1 MLGRLIYL
9 HTMHMFDQLIEFFK
23 FIQNS
28 EEIIRVGGLTLVTL
42 IVYAET
48 GLFFCFFFPGDYLLF
63 TAGLLCG
70 TGTFDVSIYTLMF
83 FIWSAAIAGNATGFF
98 FGRYVGQKLYE
109 REESFFFRK
118 SHLVT
123 TTKTFEKYGGKALI
137 VGRFLPI
144 VRTFAPILA
153 GAARMKPSSFMTYN
167 VIGATLWVSIL
178 VLAGY
183 FLGHRY
189 PQIVNYVEYIIL
201 AFIAVTSFAVI
212 KSYITIKRQHKDNA
226 KVSSN

>member
-1 MLGRLIYL
+1 
-9 HTMHMFDQLIEFFK
+9 MFDQLIEFIK

-28 EEIIRVGGLTLVTL
+28 EEIIKVGGLTLVTL

-70 TGTFDVSIYTLMF
+70 TGTFDVSIYTLTA
-83 FIWSAAIAGNATGFF
+83 FIWFAAVAGNSTGFA

-109 REESFFFRK
+109 KEESIFFKK
-118 SHLVT
+118 SHLTT
-123 TTKTFEKYGGKALI
+123 TTKAFEKFGGKALI

-153 GAARMKPSSFMTYN
+153 GAARMKPLSFMIYN
-167 VIGATLWVSIL
+167 MIGATLWVFIL

-183 FLGHRY
+183 FLGQEY

-201 AFIAVTSFAVI
+201 AFIGVTSVAVI
-212 KSYITIKRQHKDNA
+212 KSYITIRRQHRQNA
-226 KVSSN
+226 KISSN